1 MRSGSNS
8 EHKLNL
14 GPLSLSV
21 LQDFGVPPS
30 ATLLEDAS
38 RNTREN
44 ATMTAALLRQRGIDK
59 ILLVTSA
66 LHMER
71 ARRYFV
77 VEGLSV
83 EPAPTDF
90 EAVPEV
96 EGVLRFLPDA
106 ESLLGSAR
114 AFKELVGQLAAGITR
129 FKGQGAIEL
138 GNRGHD
144 FQHAR
149 RCLSG

>member
-1 MRSGSNS
+1 MRT
-8 EHKLNL
+8 
-14 GPLSLSV
+14 V

-38 RNTREN
+38 RNTCED
-44 ATMTAALLRQRGIDK
+44 AVMTATLLRQRGIDK

-71 ARRYFV
+71 ARRHFV
-77 VEGLSV
+77 AEGLAV

-114 AFKELVGQLAAGITR
+114 AFKELVGQLAAG
-129 FKGQGAIEL
+129 
-138 GNRGHD
+138 
-144 FQHAR
+144 
-149 RCLSG
+149 

>member
-1 MRSGSNS
+1 MRT
-8 EHKLNL
+8 
-14 GPLSLSV
+14 V

-30 ATLLEDAS
+30 ATLLEEAS

-44 ATMTAALLRQRGIDK
+44 ATMTAALLRQRGIDR

-71 ARRYFV
+71 ARRHFV
-77 VEGLSV
+77 AEGLSV

-114 AFKELVGQLAAGITR
+114 AFKELVG
-129 FKGQGAIEL
+129 
-138 GNRGHD
+138 
-144 FQHAR
+144 
-149 RCLSG
+149 